1 MSEKFISLEGGEGAG
16 KSTQMRN
23 IRQWLEARGHKVVE
37 TREPGGTPLAEI
49 IRDVVL
55 HGEHPEMYP
64 YTELLLIF
72 AARAQH
78 VEELIKPALA
88 DGNIV
93 LCDRFTDASFAYQ
106 GGGRGLPR
114 GDIELLENMVMG
126 TLRPGLT
133 LLLDLPV
140 KEGLLRAA
148 GRGSEDRF
156 ETESLNFLQRA
167 RDTYLQREKMFPER
181 YVVIDATGSTDQV
194 WDDIQKALEERFG

>member
-1 MSEKFISLEGGEGAG
+1 MSENFISLEGGEGAG
-16 KSTQMRN
+16 KTTQMRN
-23 IRQWLEARGHKVVE
+23 IRQWLETRGHRVIE

-55 HGEHPEMYP
+55 HGEHKEMSAH
-64 YTELLLIF
+64 TELLLIF

-88 DGNIV
+88 QGSTV

-106 GGGRGLPR
+106 GGGRGLPL
-114 GDIELLENMVMG
+114 GDIEALENMVMG
-126 TLRPGLT
+126 TLRPKLT

-140 KEGLLRAA
+140 EVGLRRAA

-156 ETESLNFLQRA
+156 ETESLNFLQRV
-167 RDTYLQREKMFPER
+167 RDTYLRRAKMFPAR
-181 YVVIDATGSTDQV
+181 YVVIDATRSTEHV
-194 WDDIQKALEERFG
+194 WEGIQKVLEDRFE